1 MINLLSLDVINKE
14 APYKVDWD
22 EITGS
27 YDFSKYVADCLNTG
41 LIRMSLIQNIP
52 YIQPIS

>member
-22 EITGS
+22 EIQ
-27 YDFSKYVADCLNTG
+27 DC
-41 LIRMSLIQNIP
+41 M
-52 YIQPIS
+52 ISAST

>member
-27 YDFSKYVADCLNTG
+27 YDFSKYVADCLNIG